1 MSICRSVLALLLAV
15 SVAMLPV
22 AGHAMARSSPPD
34 MSAMAATGDM
44 SAMPGADNMSA
55 SDMGMG
61 MHMSMGMPM
70 DMDCCPHKADHS
82 GTAMDGCAGMAV
94 CGLCFSMA
102 VPSPSPVVFLLV
114 PAGIGP
120 SFVTYAYRSPP
131 GHPPF
136 RPPRV

>member
-1 MSICRSVLALLLAV
+1 MQIGRRVLAFLVAV
-15 SVAMLPV
+15 AVAILPV
-22 AGHAMARSSPPD
+22 AGHAMARSSPPH
-34 MSAMAATGDM
+34 MSAMAEAGDM
-44 SAMPGADNMSA
+44 SGMPGADEMSA
-55 SDMGMG
+55 SD
-61 MHMSMGMPM
+61 M
-70 DMDCCPHKADHS
+70 DMDCCPHQADHP

-102 VPSPSPVVFLLV
+102 VTSPSAAVFWLV